1 MKKLYPLICFA
12 LVVLML
18 SGCQGQPPSQSMPI
32 LEEYINGFKSFV
44 DLGDEYTEQ
53 GLQTQAVYSY
63 GWAGAALSS
72 MRYSVDCLLYL
83 RGEGN
88 SLEEVSQ
95 GRLSSWESIAK
106 INYGCPYPWFFEG
119 LVQHV
124 QGNNTEAQALYQ
136 MAMLNPVFDAENN
149 QPLLSLGELS
159 VSELKTIKSKLV
171 ALEDPLYDEF
181 EPPINDYPRS
191 EYVFDD
197 VHLTLLGRTALEKN
211 PMDYKG
217 ALRHFK
223 AALTVNPFEGD
234 YFSACALMY
243 FYLDEP
249 DLMYFYVNEGLFVD
263 PGHLGLQ
270 ELAEAMNR
278 GETP

>member
-1 MKKLYPLICFA
+1 MKKLQNVLFIALAILI
-12 LVVLML
+12 L
-18 SGCQGQPPSQSMPI
+18 SGCQATPPSQAMPVI
-32 LEEYINGFKSFV
+32 DEYINGFARFI

-53 GLQTQAVYSY
+53 GLQIQASYAYS
-63 GWAGAALSS
+63 WAGAALSS

-88 SLEEVSQ
+88 SLEEISQ
-95 GRLSSWESIAK
+95 GRMSSWEGIAK
-106 INYGCPYPWFFEG
+106 VNYGCPYPWFFEG

-124 QGNNTEAQALYQ
+124 QGNEEDALALYQ

-149 QPLLSLGELS
+149 QPLLSLGELN
-159 VSELKTIKSKLV
+159 VSELKTIKAKLID
-171 ALEDPLYDEF
+171 LEDSLYEMF

-191 EYVFDD
+191 EYAFDD
-197 VHLTLLGRTALEKN
+197 VHLVLLGRTALDRN
-211 PMDYKG
+211 PEDYRG

-223 AALTVNPFEGD
+223 AALAVNPFEGD
-234 YFSACALMY
+234 YFAACALMN
-243 FYLDEP
+243 FYLNDP

-263 PGHLGLQ
+263 PNHLGLQ

-278 GETP
+278 GDTP